1 MWAENRDNVVV
12 AVPRHFLPY
21 YHVHADENPSG
32 FAIDVMEAVA
42 TLAGLR
48 VRYLVRD
55 DWQSVTEALASGEA
69 DIIPN
74 IGISQERAA
83 LFDFTDAYEVFNLGL
98 FVRAGKNDIQA
109 ARDLSGR
116 KVAVV
121 RFNIGSQ
128 YAEEFLSTSRV
139 SIHNSDD
146 EALFGLLA
154 GEVDACIYPE
164 PVMWQLAHAIGVE
177 NRIKLVGMPLL
188 EIKRAM
194 AVRKGNAELRTRLNK
209 AVAELLESRE
219 YKNIYIKWYGVR
231 QRGESRGIVL
241 YLFGLLIV
249 VCAIVAALWRYRR
262 IITLNG
268 ELASAVEKQEKTA
281 IRLRQ
286 AMFTLEKVGEA
297 VFWIELSGRF
307 FYVNE
312 AAMQRLGYAW
322 HELTQ
327 MSVWDIDPDYT
338 KEIWP
343 EFIDYLQIGE
353 SMTFQT
359 RHRSKNGKIFP
370 VEIKSQ
376 YLVYEKKMF
385 ICAFAQ
391 DITERLAAEKSLAES
406 ELRQRAILENVAD
419 SIVTI
424 DQMGIIESFNP
435 AAERAFGYR
444 ASEVIGENVS
454 ILMPE
459 PECICHDQYLGRY
472 LAGESRKRLCGG
484 PRETVAKRKDNS
496 IFPIDLSV
504 SEMMLDGKR
513 IFIGVILDI
522 SDRKESEEKIIRQKS
537 ELEAVRQAEDLKS
550 KFLAIV
556 SHELRTPLTPI
567 IGFAEKIIKKQ
578 PSSEKVTLFA
588 EHICQN
594 AKHLQEIINDLL
606 DFSRIESGRM
616 PLDVKPVAISTVFD
630 QLRSSIN
637 HLVETKNLRLKLE
650 IHTEISMVTV
660 DVLRV
665 KQILFNLVS
674 NAVKFTPAGGQIT
687 ISARMDGEM
696 VLIMVRDTGHGISA
710 IDQLVIFDHFVQVQR
725 QQNEQQGTG
734 LGLAIAKKLVEL
746 HGGKIWVESAPGQ
759 GTAFFF
765 TLPTKG
771 EVAHG

>member
-1 MWAENRDNVVV
+1 RKGD
-12 AVPRHFLPY
+12 
-21 YHVHADENPSG
+21 
-32 FAIDVMEAVA
+32 
-42 TLAGLR
+42 AGLR
-48 VRYLVRD
+48 
-55 DWQSVTEALASGEA
+55 
-69 DIIPN
+69 I
-74 IGISQERAA
+74 
-83 LFDFTDAYEVFNLGL
+83 
-98 FVRAGKNDIQA
+98 
-109 ARDLSGR
+109 
-116 KVAVV
+116 
-121 RFNIGSQ
+121 
-128 YAEEFLSTSRV
+128 
-139 SIHNSDD
+139 
-146 EALFGLLA
+146 
-154 GEVDACIYPE
+154 
-164 PVMWQLAHAIGVE
+164 
-177 NRIKLVGMPLL
+177 
-188 EIKRAM
+188 
-194 AVRKGNAELRTRLNK
+194 RLNK

-219 YKNIYIKWYGVR
+219 YKNIYTKWYGVR
-231 QRGESRGIVL
+231 QRGEISKNVFYFL
-241 YLFGLLIV
+241 GLLV
-249 VCAIVAALWRYRR
+249 VVGAIIAALWRYRT
-262 IITLNG
+262 IVTLNG

-281 IRLRQ
+281 LRLHQ
-286 AMFTLEKVGEA
+286 AMFALEKVGEA

-312 AAMQRLGYAW
+312 AAMHRLGYTW

-338 KEIWP
+338 EEIWP
-343 EFIDYLQIGE
+343 EFIDHLKVGV

-359 RHRSKNGKIFP
+359 RHRTKNGTIFP

-376 YLVYEKKMF
+376 YLVYEEKMF

-391 DITERLAAEKSLAES
+391 DITERLATEKSLAES

-424 DQMGIIESFNP
+424 DQLGIIETFNP

-444 ASEVIGENVS
+444 ASEVIGKNVS

-459 PECICHDQYLGRY
+459 PECHCHDQYLARY
-472 LAGESRKRLCGG
+472 LAGESRKTLCGG

-522 SDRKESEEKIIRQKS
+522 SDRKQSEEKIIRQKS
-537 ELEAVRQAEDLKS
+537 ELEAARQAEDLKS

-578 PSSEKVTLFA
+578 PPIDKVTLYA

-616 PLDVKPVAISTVFD
+616 PLDIKPVALSTVFD
-630 QLRSSIN
+630 QLHSSII
-637 HLVETKNLRLKLE
+637 HLVETKNLQLKLE
-650 IHTEISMVTV
+650 IQPEISLVAV
-660 DVLRV
+660 DVLRL

-674 NAVKFTPAGGQIT
+674 NAVKFTPVGGLIA

-696 VLIMVRDTGHGISA
+696 VLIVVRDTGQGISA
-710 IDQLVIFDHFVQVQR
+710 TDQLVIFDHFVQVQR

-746 HGGKIWVESAPGQ
+746 HSGKIWVESKPGQ

-765 TLPTKG
+765 TLPT
-771 EVAHG
+771 